1 MALAQTSRDALELAA
16 YSDADFA
23 ADMTDRKLLT
33 GGVVL
38 LNGMEV
44 AWSAK
49 VQCGL
54 LLSNMEAEFVAA
66 SEVARV
72 IIGLRQVLVEMCMGM
87 APFVPILTHV
97 DNQAAISQI
106 NGEASTSKAHLLAAQ
121 VCPEIRLLRHRSI
134 IARAE
139 GDYSR

>member
-87 APFVPILTHV
+87 APFVPILLTWITKLPLARSTASHQ
-97 DNQAAISQI
+97 QAKHIY
-106 NGEASTSKAHLLAAQ
+106 
-121 VCPEIRLLRHRSI
+121 LRHKFAQKYACCGIVQS
-134 IARAE
+134 
-139 GDYSR
+139 